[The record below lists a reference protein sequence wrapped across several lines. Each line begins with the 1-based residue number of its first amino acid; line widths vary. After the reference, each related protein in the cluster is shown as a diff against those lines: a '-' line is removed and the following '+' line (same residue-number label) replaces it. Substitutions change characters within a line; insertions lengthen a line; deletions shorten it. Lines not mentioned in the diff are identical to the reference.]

1 MKFLH
6 LVNLDHAE
14 MVEHVSLMD
23 KPLDADVF
31 LALQDHCVKLQQ
43 IKVHVIQIHAKM
55 VANVS

>member
-1 MKFLH
+1 M
-6 LVNLDHAE
+6 NLDHAE